1 MSIVTKW
8 YNYKINCCSLMQC
21 CLVFPCTLSRRKV
34 RISITHFSVHFHTGI
49 GIQFLSVR
57 HLSISNY
64 RQTGML
70 NIGPA
75 NCDRLHM
82 YRKSL
87 QDSKAPHEWL
97 SYRQLRMRYPQ
108 FQLPPNFVGLLDSS
122 GGVLKAERALQA
134 LQVSESIVSTHM
146 GPVFSFFVCFC
157 FLNTWACWWSNL
169 CV

>member
-1 MSIVTKW
+1 
-8 YNYKINCCSLMQC
+8 
-21 CLVFPCTLSRRKV
+21 
-34 RISITHFSVHFHTGI
+34 
-49 GIQFLSVR
+49 
-57 HLSISNY
+57 
-64 RQTGML
+64 ML

-87 QDSKAPHEWL
+87 QDTKAPHEWL

-134 LQVSESIVSTHM
+134 LQVSESAVSTHM
-146 GPVFSFFVCFC
+146 G
-157 FLNTWACWWSNL
+157 LYKKNHTHTHTWACWWSNL